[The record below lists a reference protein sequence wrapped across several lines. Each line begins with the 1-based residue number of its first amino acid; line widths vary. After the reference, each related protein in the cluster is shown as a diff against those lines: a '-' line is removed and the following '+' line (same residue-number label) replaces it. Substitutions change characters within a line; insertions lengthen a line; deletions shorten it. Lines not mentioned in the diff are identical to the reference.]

1 MDIDKSNKLLNQIE
15 QDVNSIKQTLS
26 EILQENKLTTNKLT
40 DKICK
45 LKFEYCSD
53 LEQKIFKENPDL
65 NRYIIK
71 SEINVNNRI
80 DIVWLQNIVKND
92 FIVGIESVDFN
103 HVEILN

>member
-1 MDIDKSNKLLNQIE
+1 MNIDKSNKLLNQIE
-15 QDVNSIKQTLS
+15 QDLNSIKQTLS
-26 EILQENKLTTNKLT
+26 EILQENKLT

-45 LKFEYCSD
+45 LKLDYCSD
-53 LEQKIFKENPDL
+53 LEQKTFKDKPEL